1 MLHFSKAKIWM
12 IAVVC
17 ALGVLFTLP
26 NFISPGTLPSW
37 VPQNRVSLG
46 LDLQGGSYLLLEVD
60 MNTVIRERLE
70 GALDTTRTAL
80 RNGNIRYTDLAVR
93 DRAVTFNLND
103 ASQAEAARAALGDL
117 LNSGISQTQ
126 RDFSF
131 SNDGPRVQVALTDAG
146 ISDRQARAVEQSIE
160 IVRRRIDE
168 TGVNEPVIARQGSNR
183 ILVQLPGVTDP
194 DRVKRLLGQTAKMT
208 FHLLG
213 DETAARGTAAPPGT
227 EWLPSID
234 PASRGQQYLVRKKI
248 EVDGATLL
256 DARPG

>member
-131 SNDGPRVQVALTDAG
+131 SNDGPRVQ
-146 ISDRQARAVEQSIE
+146 IVE
-160 IVRRRIDE
+160 
-168 TGVNEPVIARQGSNR
+168 IAR
-183 ILVQLPGVTDP
+183 
-194 DRVKRLLGQTAKMT
+194 
-208 FHLLG
+208 
-213 DETAARGTAAPPGT
+213 
-227 EWLPSID
+227 
-234 PASRGQQYLVRKKI
+234 
-248 EVDGATLL
+248 
-256 DARPG
+256 